1 MPQRVVIANPATVEL
16 SPSPLPE
23 SWVLDGRPQ
32 AKATAIAR
40 SQDGGMTVIAWS
52 CTRGR
57 FRWHYQVDEMC
68 HLLAGEVFITD
79 ETGSTRRLGPG
90 DTVFFPS
97 GSTSVWQ
104 VTADI
109 RKIAVCRLQRGI
121 RHAWHAELM
130 LQTSAPSS
138 ASQAGGSAV
147 NDSISGRWRTPPLQ
161 RDGTAL
167 MRTDLLEPTSRS
179 QGTT

>member
-16 SPSPLPE
+16 SPSPFPE

-32 AKATAIAR
+32 AKASAIAK

-79 ETGSTRRLGPG
+79 ESGATRRLGPG

-109 RKIAVCRLQRGI
+109 RKIAVCRVAVPRLVGVGLRTWNKLRRLTAQLLPLGPTP
-121 RHAWHAELM
+121 A
-130 LQTSAPSS
+130 
-138 ASQAGGSAV
+138 ASDGGLIDPRPAQIHSV
-147 NDSISGRWRTPPLQ
+147 SVIPP
-161 RDGTAL
+161 G
-167 MRTDLLEPTSRS
+167 
-179 QGTT
+179 